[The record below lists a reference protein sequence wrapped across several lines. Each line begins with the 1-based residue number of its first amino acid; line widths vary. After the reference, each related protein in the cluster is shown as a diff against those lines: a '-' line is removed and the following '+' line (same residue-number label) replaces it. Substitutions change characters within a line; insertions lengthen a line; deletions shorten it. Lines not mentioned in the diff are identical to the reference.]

1 MNHSELR
8 NDLFLRACRR
18 EPVDRLPVWYM
29 RQAGRYQPEYREIKK
44 SFSLLEITDRP
55 ELCAQVTRLPVEQLG
70 VDAAILFSD
79 IMVPLG
85 PMGVHYDIQGGVGP
99 VLPNPLR
106 TQEAVRALRPLS
118 PERDL
123 PHVLETIRLL
133 VADLDV
139 PLIGFAGGPFTLASY
154 MVEGRA
160 DLTRDYKRTKQMM
173 HEDTQVW
180 EHLMR
185 SLSEMIVDYLR
196 AQIAAGVSAVQIF
209 DSWVGALDRAEFV
222 RFVLPHLKVIAE
234 SLRAT
239 DAPVIFFGLHTAPFF
254 PELREIGVDVIGVDW
269 HTPIAQARSALG
281 QRVALQ
287 GNLDPGLLL
296 GPWEPLEQAA
306 KAIVEEAVT
315 APGFIFNLGHGV
327 IKETDPAQLA
337 RLTELVHSYSSQQCA
352 ALSQR

>member
-1 MNHSELR
+1 
-8 NDLFLRACRR
+8 
-18 EPVDRLPVWYM
+18 
-29 RQAGRYQPEYREIKK
+29 
-44 SFSLLEITDRP
+44 
-55 ELCAQVTRLPVEQLG
+55 
-70 VDAAILFSD
+70 
-79 IMVPLG
+79 
-85 PMGVHYDIQGGVGP
+85 
-99 VLPNPLR
+99 
-106 TQEAVRALRPLS
+106 
-118 PERDL
+118 
-123 PHVLETIRLL
+123 
-133 VADLDV
+133 
-139 PLIGFAGGPFTLASY
+139 
-154 MVEGRA
+154 
-160 DLTRDYKRTKQMM
+160 MM

-234 SLRAT
+234 SLRGT

-306 KAIVEEAVT
+306 KAIVDEAVT